1 LIKNQLFN
9 KMKILL
15 LFFTFLI
22 CSCSGSTLQKKDS
35 TQYDKG
41 SINQF
46 GKSDFD
52 RMADYEIR
60 ENIESL
66 KILMLKF
73 YKKNPNQLKK
83 STSDNAEK
91 MTNWVFNGDHNWKFK
106 RIDNAQDLD
115 ALNQVF
121 DDNFKGDR
129 VLSLITGLYTMLI
142 KAHGDKTEFYI
153 FDSLDPQKIYNA
165 SRNIEIIVWKLAT
178 KKNNKGQPF
187 LLSNEIN
194 SLESNLSFE
203 REFGKIIGRTDYFAF
218 TLSEKTERTV
228 TRVIQNFTTGIFL
241 PF

>member
-1 LIKNQLFN
+1 
-9 KMKILL
+9 MKILL

-22 CSCSGSTLQKKDS
+22 FSCSGSTLQKKDS

>member
-1 LIKNQLFN
+1 
-9 KMKILL
+9 MKILIIFL
-15 LFFTFLI
+15 TLALF
-22 CSCSGSTLQKKDS
+22 SCSSSTLQRKDS

-66 KILMLKF
+66 KILMIKF

-91 MTNWVFNGDHNWKFK
+91 MTNWVFNGNHNWKFK
-106 RIDNAQDLD
+106 RINNAQGVD

-121 DDNFKGDR
+121 DDNFEGDR
-129 VLSLITGLYTMLI
+129 VLSLITGLYSMLI
-142 KAHGDKTEFYI
+142 KAHGDKKEFYI
-153 FDSLDPQKIYNA
+153 FDSLDPQKIYNS
-165 SRNIEIIVWKLAT
+165 SRNFEIIVWKLSS
-178 KKNNKGQPF
+178 KKNNKGQPY
-187 LLSNEIN
+187 LISNEI
-194 SLESNLSFE
+194 SSSQANLSFE

-218 TLSEKTERTV
+218 TLSEKTERAV
-228 TRVIQNFTTGIFL
+228 TRAIQSFTTGIFL

>member
-1 LIKNQLFN
+1 
-9 KMKILL
+9 MKILI
-15 LFFTFLI
+15 LI
-22 CSCSGSTLQKKDS
+22 CTLFIYSCSGSTLQKKDS

-66 KILMLKF
+66 KVLMLKF

-106 RIDNAQDLD
+106 KINNAQDID

-142 KAHGDKTEFYI
+142 KAHGNKKEFYI

-165 SRNIEIIVWKLAT
+165 SRNIEIIVWKLT
-178 KKNNKGQPF
+178 SKKNKEGKPY
-187 LLSNEIN
+187 LISNEIN
-194 SLESNLSFE
+194 SSESNLSFE
-203 REFGKIIGRTDYFAF
+203 REFGKMIGRTDYFAF
-218 TLSEKTERTV
+218 TLSEKTERAV
-228 TRVIQNFTTGIFL
+228 TRVIQSFTTGIFL

>member
-1 LIKNQLFN
+1 
-9 KMKILL
+9 MKILIIFL
-15 LFFTFLI
+15 TLALF
-22 CSCSGSTLQKKDS
+22 SCSSSTLQRKDS

-66 KILMLKF
+66 KILMIKF

-91 MTNWVFNGDHNWKFK
+91 MTNWVFNGNHNWKFK
-106 RIDNAQDLD
+106 RINNAQGVD

-121 DDNFKGDR
+121 DDNFEGDR
-129 VLSLITGLYTMLI
+129 VLSLITGLYSMLI
-142 KAHGDKTEFYI
+142 KAHGDKKEFYI
-153 FDSLDPQKIYNA
+153 FDSLDPQKIYNS
-165 SRNIEIIVWKLAT
+165 SRNFEIIVWKLSS
-178 KKNNKGQPF
+178 KKNNKGQPY
-187 LLSNEIN
+187 LISNEI
-194 SLESNLSFE
+194 SSSQANLSFE

-218 TLSEKTERTV
+218 TLSEKTERAV
-228 TRVIQNFTTGIFL
+228 TRAIQNFTTGIFL

>member
-1 LIKNQLFN
+1 
-9 KMKILL
+9 MKILI
-15 LFFTFLI
+15 FFLMLNLI
-22 CSCSGSTLQKKDS
+22 SCSGSTLKKKDS

-73 YKKNPNQLKK
+73 YKRNPNQLKK

-106 RIDNAQDLD
+106 RINNAQGID

-121 DDNFKGDR
+121 DNNFKGDR

-142 KAHGDKTEFYI
+142 KAHGDKKEFYL

-165 SRNIEIIVWKLAT
+165 SRNIEIVVWKLSS
-178 KKNNKGQPF
+178 KKNDSGEYF

-194 SLESNLSFE
+194 LTQSNLSFE

-218 TLSEKTERTV
+218 TLSEKTERAV
-228 TRVIQNFTTGIFL
+228 TRAIQSFTTGIFL

>member
-1 LIKNQLFN
+1 
-9 KMKILL
+9 MKILI
-15 LFFTFLI
+15 LI
-22 CSCSGSTLQKKDS
+22 CTLLIYSCSGSTLQKKDS
-35 TQYDKG
+35 TQYDKA

-106 RIDNAQDLD
+106 KINNAQDIN

-121 DDNFKGDR
+121 DDDFKGDR

-142 KAHGDKTEFYI
+142 KAHGNKKEFYI

-165 SRNIEIIVWKLAT
+165 SRNIEIIVWKLKS
-178 KKNNKGQPF
+178 KKNKEGKPY

-194 SLESNLSFE
+194 SLETNLSFE
-203 REFGKIIGRTDYFAF
+203 REFGKMIGRTDYFAF
-218 TLSEKTERTV
+218 TLSEKTERAV
-228 TRVIQNFTTGIFL
+228 TRVIQSFTTGIFL

>member
-1 LIKNQLFN
+1 
-9 KMKILL
+9 MKILIIFL
-15 LFFTFLI
+15 TLALF
-22 CSCSGSTLQKKDS
+22 SCSSSTLQRKDS

-66 KILMLKF
+66 KILMIKF

-91 MTNWVFNGDHNWKFK
+91 MTNWVFNGNHNWKFK
-106 RIDNAQDLD
+106 RINNAQGVD

-121 DDNFKGDR
+121 DDNFEGDR

-142 KAHGDKTEFYI
+142 KAHGDKKEFYI
-153 FDSLDPQKIYNA
+153 FDSLDPQKIYNS
-165 SRNIEIIVWKLAT
+165 SRNFEIIVWKLSS
-178 KKNNKGQPF
+178 KKNNKGQPY
-187 LLSNEIN
+187 LISNEI
-194 SLESNLSFE
+194 SSSQANLSFE

-218 TLSEKTERTV
+218 TLSEKTERAV
-228 TRVIQNFTTGIFL
+228 TRAIQSFTTGIFL

>member
-1 LIKNQLFN
+1 
-9 KMKILL
+9 MKILIIFL
-15 LFFTFLI
+15 TLALF
-22 CSCSGSTLQKKDS
+22 SCSSSTLQRKDS

-66 KILMLKF
+66 KILMIKF

-91 MTNWVFNGDHNWKFK
+91 MTNWVFNGNHNWKFK
-106 RIDNAQDLD
+106 RINNVQGVD

-121 DDNFKGDR
+121 DDNFEGDR
-129 VLSLITGLYTMLI
+129 VLSLITGLYSMLI
-142 KAHGDKTEFYI
+142 KAHGDKKEFYI
-153 FDSLDPQKIYNA
+153 FDSLDPQKIYNS
-165 SRNIEIIVWKLAT
+165 SRNFEIIVWKLSS
-178 KKNNKGQPF
+178 KKNNKGQPY
-187 LLSNEIN
+187 LISNEI
-194 SLESNLSFE
+194 SSSQANLSFE

-218 TLSEKTERTV
+218 TLSEKTERAV
-228 TRVIQNFTTGIFL
+228 TRAIQSFTTGIFL

>member
-1 LIKNQLFN
+1 
-9 KMKILL
+9 MKILI
-15 LFFTFLI
+15 LI
-22 CSCSGSTLQKKDS
+22 CTLLIYSCSGSTLQKKDS

-106 RIDNAQDLD
+106 KINNAQDIN

-121 DDNFKGDR
+121 DDDFKGDR

-142 KAHGDKTEFYI
+142 KAHGNKKEFYI

-165 SRNIEIIVWKLAT
+165 SRNIEIIVWKLAS
-178 KKNNKGQPF
+178 KKNKEGKPY
-187 LLSNEIN
+187 LISNEIN
-194 SLESNLSFE
+194 SSESNLSFE
-203 REFGKIIGRTDYFAF
+203 REFGKMIGRTDYFAF
-218 TLSEKTERTV
+218 TLSEKTERAV

>member
-1 LIKNQLFN
+1 
-9 KMKILL
+9 MKILIIFL
-15 LFFTFLI
+15 TLALF
-22 CSCSGSTLQKKDS
+22 SCSSSTLQRKDS

-66 KILMLKF
+66 KILMIKF

-91 MTNWVFNGDHNWKFK
+91 MTNWVFNGNHNWKFK
-106 RIDNAQDLD
+106 RINNAQGVD

-121 DDNFKGDR
+121 DDNFEGDR
-129 VLSLITGLYTMLI
+129 VLSLITGLYSMLI
-142 KAHGDKTEFYI
+142 KAHGDKKEFYI
-153 FDSLDPQKIYNA
+153 FDSLDPQKIYNS
-165 SRNIEIIVWKLAT
+165 SRNFEIIVWKLSS
-178 KKNNKGQPF
+178 KKNNKGQPY
-187 LLSNEIN
+187 LISNEI
-194 SLESNLSFE
+194 SSSQANLSFE

-218 TLSEKTERTV
+218 TLSEKTERAV
-228 TRVIQNFTTGIFL
+228 TRVIQSFTTGIFL

>member
-1 LIKNQLFN
+1 
-9 KMKILL
+9 MKILIIFL
-15 LFFTFLI
+15 TLALF
-22 CSCSGSTLQKKDS
+22 SCSSSTLQRKDS

-66 KILMLKF
+66 KILMIKF

-91 MTNWVFNGDHNWKFK
+91 MTNWVFNGNHNWKFK
-106 RIDNAQDLD
+106 RINNAQGVD

-121 DDNFKGDR
+121 DDNFEGDR
-129 VLSLITGLYTMLI
+129 VLSLITGLYSMLI
-142 KAHGDKTEFYI
+142 KAHGDKKEFYI
-153 FDSLDPQKIYNA
+153 FDSLDPQKIYNS
-165 SRNIEIIVWKLAT
+165 SRNFEIIVWKLSS
-178 KKNNKGQPF
+178 KKNNKGQPY
-187 LLSNEIN
+187 LISNEI
-194 SLESNLSFE
+194 SSSQTNLSFE

-218 TLSEKTERTV
+218 TLSEKTERAV
-228 TRVIQNFTTGIFL
+228 TRAIQNFTTGIFL

>member
-1 LIKNQLFN
+1 
-9 KMKILL
+9 MKILIIFL
-15 LFFTFLI
+15 TLALF
-22 CSCSGSTLQKKDS
+22 SCSSSTLQRKNS

-66 KILMLKF
+66 KILMIKF

-91 MTNWVFNGDHNWKFK
+91 MTNWVFNGNHNWKFK
-106 RIDNAQDLD
+106 RINNAQGVD

-121 DDNFKGDR
+121 DDNFEGDR

-142 KAHGDKTEFYI
+142 KAHGNKKEFYI
-153 FDSLDPQKIYNA
+153 FDSLDPQKIYNS
-165 SRNIEIIVWKLAT
+165 SRNFEIIVWKLSS
-178 KKNNKGQPF
+178 KKNNKGQPY
-187 LLSNEIN
+187 LISNEI
-194 SLESNLSFE
+194 SSSQANLSFE

-218 TLSEKTERTV
+218 TLSEKTERAV
-228 TRVIQNFTTGIFL
+228 TRAIQSFTTGIFL

>member
-1 LIKNQLFN
+1 
-9 KMKILL
+9 MKILIIFL
-15 LFFTFLI
+15 TLALF
-22 CSCSGSTLQKKDS
+22 SCSSSTLQRKDS

-66 KILMLKF
+66 KILMIKF

-91 MTNWVFNGDHNWKFK
+91 MTNWVFNGNHNWKFK
-106 RIDNAQDLD
+106 RINNAQEVD

-121 DDNFKGDR
+121 DDNFEGDR

-142 KAHGDKTEFYI
+142 KAHGDKKEFYI
-153 FDSLDPQKIYNA
+153 FDSLDPQKIYNS
-165 SRNIEIIVWKLAT
+165 SRNFEIIVWKLSS
-178 KKNNKGQPF
+178 KKNNKGQ
-187 LLSNEIN
+187 LYLISNEIGSDPTKTN
-194 SLESNLSFE
+194 VSIAISSVETSINKTMLFPLSAAISVFESL
-203 REFGKIIGRTDYFAF
+203 
-218 TLSEKTERTV
+218 
-228 TRVIQNFTTGIFL
+228 VI
-241 PF
+241 

>member
-1 LIKNQLFN
+1 
-9 KMKILL
+9 MKILILLLTTL
-15 LFFTFLI
+15 LF
-22 CSCSGSTLQKKDS
+22 SCSTSTLQKKDS

-46 GKSDFD
+46 GKTDFD

-66 KILMLKF
+66 KILMIKF

-91 MTNWVFNGDHNWKFK
+91 MTNWVFNGDHNWKFE
-106 RIDNAQDLD
+106 RIDNAQGVD

-129 VLSLITGLYTMLI
+129 VLSLVTGLYTMLI
-142 KAHGDKTEFYI
+142 KAHGNKKEFYM

-165 SRNIEIIVWKLAT
+165 SRNFEMIVWKLSS
-178 KKNNKGQPF
+178 KKDSKGQPY

-194 SLESNLSFE
+194 TSGTNLSFE

-218 TLSEKTERTV
+218 TLSEKTERAV
-228 TRVIQNFTTGIFL
+228 TRAIQSFTTGIFL

>member
-1 LIKNQLFN
+1 
-9 KMKILL
+9 MKILIFLLTFL
-15 LFFTFLI
+15 LF
-22 CSCSGSTLQKKDS
+22 SCSSSTLQKKNS

-60 ENIESL
+60 ENIEKL
-66 KILMLKF
+66 KIIKIKF

-91 MTNWVFNGDHNWKFK
+91 MTNWVFNGDHNWKFEK
-106 RIDNAQDLD
+106 INNAQGID

-121 DDNFKGDR
+121 DESFKGDR

-142 KAHGDKTEFYI
+142 KAHGDKKEFYI

-165 SRNIEIIVWKLAT
+165 SRNFEVIVWKLSS
-178 KKNNKGQPF
+178 KKDSAGQLY
-187 LLSNEIN
+187 LLSNVIN
-194 SLESNLSFE
+194 SSQANLSFE

-218 TLSEKTERTV
+218 TLSEKTERAV
-228 TRVIQNFTTGIFL
+228 TRAIQSFTTGIFL

>member
-1 LIKNQLFN
+1 
-9 KMKILL
+9 MKILIL
-15 LFFTFLI
+15 LLTTLLY
-22 CSCSGSTLQKKDS
+22 SCSTSTLQKKDS

-46 GKSDFD
+46 GKTDFD

-66 KILMLKF
+66 KILMIKF

-83 STSDNAEK
+83 STSDNPEK
-91 MTNWVFNGDHNWKFK
+91 MTNWVFNGDHNWKFE
-106 RIDNAQDLD
+106 RINNAQGVD

-129 VLSLITGLYTMLI
+129 VLSLVTGLYTMLI
-142 KAHGDKTEFYI
+142 KAHGNKKEFYM

-165 SRNIEIIVWKLAT
+165 SRNFEMIVWKLSS
-178 KKNNKGQPF
+178 KKDSKGQPY

-194 SLESNLSFE
+194 ISGANLSFE

-218 TLSEKTERTV
+218 TLSEKTERAV
-228 TRVIQNFTTGIFL
+228 TRAIQSFTTGIFL

>member
-1 LIKNQLFN
+1 
-9 KMKILL
+9 MKILILLLTTL
-15 LFFTFLI
+15 LF
-22 CSCSGSTLQKKDS
+22 SCSTSTLQKKDS

-46 GKSDFD
+46 GKTDFD

-66 KILMLKF
+66 KILMIKF

-91 MTNWVFNGDHNWKFK
+91 MTNWVFNGNHNWKFE
-106 RIDNAQDLD
+106 RINNAQGVD

-129 VLSLITGLYTMLI
+129 VLSLVTGLYTMLI
-142 KAHGDKTEFYI
+142 KAHGNKKEFYM

-165 SRNIEIIVWKLAT
+165 SRNFEMIVWKLSS
-178 KKNNKGQPF
+178 KKDSKGQPY

-194 SLESNLSFE
+194 TSGANLSFE

-218 TLSEKTERTV
+218 TLSEKTERAV
-228 TRVIQNFTTGIFL
+228 TRAIQSFTTGIFL

>member
-1 LIKNQLFN
+1 
-9 KMKILL
+9 MKILIIFL
-15 LFFTFLI
+15 TLTLF
-22 CSCSGSTLQKKDS
+22 SCSSSTLQRKDS

-66 KILMLKF
+66 KILMIKF

-91 MTNWVFNGDHNWKFK
+91 MTNWVFNGNHNWKFK
-106 RIDNAQDLD
+106 RINNAQGVD

-121 DDNFKGDR
+121 DDNFEGDR

-142 KAHGDKTEFYI
+142 KAHGDKKEFYI
-153 FDSLDPQKIYNA
+153 FDSLDPQKIYNS
-165 SRNIEIIVWKLAT
+165 SRNFEIIVWKLSS
-178 KKNNKGQPF
+178 KKNNKGQPY
-187 LLSNEIN
+187 LISNEI
-194 SLESNLSFE
+194 SSSQANLSFE

-218 TLSEKTERTV
+218 TLSEKTERAV
-228 TRVIQNFTTGIFL
+228 TRAIQNFTAGIFL

>member
-1 LIKNQLFN
+1 
-9 KMKILL
+9 MKILI
-15 LFFTFLI
+15 LI
-22 CSCSGSTLQKKDS
+22 CTLFIYSCSGSTLQKKNS

-91 MTNWVFNGDHNWKFK
+91 MTNWVFNGNHNWKFRK
-106 RIDNAQDLD
+106 INNAQDID
-115 ALNQVF
+115 ALDQVF
-121 DDNFKGDR
+121 DDDFKGDR

-142 KAHGDKTEFYI
+142 KAHGNKKEFYI

-165 SRNIEIIVWKLAT
+165 SRNIEIIVWKLT
-178 KKNNKGQPF
+178 SKKNKEGKPY

-194 SLESNLSFE
+194 SSETNLSFE
-203 REFGKIIGRTDYFAF
+203 REFGKMIGRTDYFAF
-218 TLSEKTERTV
+218 TLSEKTERAV
-228 TRVIQNFTTGIFL
+228 TRAIQSFTTGIFL

>member
-1 LIKNQLFN
+1 
-9 KMKILL
+9 MKILIL
-15 LFFTFLI
+15 LITFTLYA
-22 CSCSGSTLQKKDS
+22 CSTSTLQKKDS

-91 MTNWVFNGDHNWKFK
+91 MTNWVFNGAHNWKFD
-106 RIDNAQDLD
+106 RINNAQSID

-121 DDNFKGDR
+121 DENFRGDR

-142 KAHGDKTEFYI
+142 KAHGDKKEFYM

-165 SRNIEIIVWKLAT
+165 SRNFEMIVWKLSS
-178 KKNNKGQPF
+178 KKDSKGQLY

-194 SLESNLSFE
+194 SSEANLSFE

-218 TLSEKTERTV
+218 TLSEKTERAV
-228 TRVIQNFTTGIFL
+228 TRVIQSFTTGIFL

>member
-1 LIKNQLFN
+1 
-9 KMKILL
+9 MKILIIFL
-15 LFFTFLI
+15 TLALF
-22 CSCSGSTLQKKDS
+22 SCSSSTLQRKDS

-66 KILMLKF
+66 KILMIKF

-91 MTNWVFNGDHNWKFK
+91 MTNWVFNGNHNWKFK
-106 RIDNAQDLD
+106 RINNAQGVD

-121 DDNFKGDR
+121 DDNFEGDR

-142 KAHGDKTEFYI
+142 KAHGDKKEFYI
-153 FDSLDPQKIYNA
+153 FDSLDPQKIYNS
-165 SRNIEIIVWKLAT
+165 SRNFEIIVWKLSS
-178 KKNNKGQPF
+178 KKNNKGQPY
-187 LLSNEIN
+187 LISNEI
-194 SLESNLSFE
+194 SSSQANLSFE

-218 TLSEKTERTV
+218 TLSEKTERAV
-228 TRVIQNFTTGIFL
+228 TRAIQNFTAGIFL